1 LQLVVGRI
9 GRAHGVLGEAT
20 IEVQTDD
27 PDIRFQVGN
36 KLTLDDGRQ
45 LTIRS
50 SRWHNQILLL
60 AFDGV
65 GDRNQIEELRDQLI
79 SSDVDLG
86 SLAPGEYHFQQLIG
100 CEVFQQNGELIGA
113 VDEIVKLPG
122 QDLLSV
128 SRAGGQVLIPM
139 VKQIIIEIDVLAKK
153 IVVNPPE
160 GLLDVAN

>member
-27 PDIRFQVGN
+27 PDIRFQIGN
-36 KLTLDDGRQ
+36 KLTLDDGKQ

-65 GDRNQIEELRDQLI
+65 TDRNQIEELRDQLI
-79 SSDVDLG
+79 SSDVDLD

-100 CEVFQQNGELIGA
+100 CEVFQQNGDLIGA

-128 SRAGGQVLIPM
+128 NRAGAQVLIPM
-139 VKQIIIEIDVLAKK
+139 VKQIIIEIDVSAKK

>member
-20 IEVQTDD
+20 IEVRTDD
-27 PDIRFQVGN
+27 PDIRFQIGN
-36 KLTLDDGRQ
+36 KLTLDDGKQ

-65 GDRNQIEELRDQLI
+65 TDRNQIEELRDQLI
-79 SSDVDLG
+79 SSDVDLD

-100 CEVFQQNGELIGA
+100 CEVFQQNGDLIGA

-128 SRAGGQVLIPM
+128 NRAGAQVLIPM
-139 VKQIIIEIDVLAKK
+139 VKQIIIEIDVSAKK

>member
-1 LQLVVGRI
+1 
-9 GRAHGVLGEAT
+9 VLGEAT

-27 PDIRFQVGN
+27 PDIRFQIGN
-36 KLTLDDGRQ
+36 KLTLDDGKQ

-65 GDRNQIEELRDQLI
+65 TDRNQIEELRDQLI
-79 SSDVDLG
+79 SSDVDLD

-128 SRAGGQVLIPM
+128 NRAGAQVLIPM

>member
-1 LQLVVGRI
+1 MQLVVGRI

-36 KLTLDDGRQ
+36 KLTLDNGRQ

-65 GDRNQIEELRDQLI
+65 ADRNQIEELRDQLI

-100 CEVFQQNGELIGA
+100 CEVFQQNGELIGK

-128 SRAGGQVLIPM
+128 SRSGAQVLIPM